1 MFTAEIF
8 GTSAVEKREF
18 LFLIF
23 TLLATVHGLAKS
35 RKIKDGTF
43 FNLGEF

>member
-8 GTSAVEKREF
+8 GASAVEKREF
-18 LFLIF
+18 LFLISLF
-23 TLLATVHGLAKS
+23 WPTVRGLAKS

-43 FNLGEF
+43 FNFGEF